1 MLTWRSSS
9 QLSAMEGFLAP
20 ILLILL
26 CLFICPLATSGQD
39 NPDWTSLVEA
49 ERAFAAASLA
59 KGTRA
64 AFLEYLAEDSILF
77 RPGPVAGKKWI
88 EEHPAP
94 ATLLT
99 WEPAFADVAHSGD
112 LGYTTGPWE
121 IRPSSPKDK
130 PTAYGHFVSVWKR
143 QTDGAWKVAVDLGI
157 SHAAPAGT
165 SKTLQ
170 PPTFKA
176 SSEKARRGI
185 RIDEE
190 RSELLA
196 FDRELANSVSEKG
209 PAQAYLRYLAD
220 DARLYRARTF
230 PVVGKREIF
239 AILSQS
245 AGKLTLRPDKAGI
258 SNAADLGYTYG
269 TSRSMAPDS
278 ADAAGAAS
286 NYVHIW
292 KRKGNR
298 WTLVLDVESPIQR
311 PASTQ

>member
-1 MLTWRSSS
+1 MAPSLKLISV
-9 QLSAMEGFLAP
+9 EGSLPLFV
-20 ILLILL
+20 LILL
-26 CLFICPLATSGQD
+26 YLFVCPLSMRGQV
-39 NPDWTSLVEA
+39 NPNWTSLVEA

-94 ATLLT
+94 PTLLT

-130 PTAYGHFVSVWKR
+130 PTAYGHFVSVWRR
-143 QTDGAWKVAVDLGI
+143 QTDGTWKVAVDLGI
-157 SHAAPAGT
+157 SHAAHAGT

-170 PPTFKA
+170 PSTLHA
-176 SSEKARRGI
+176 GSEKVRRGI

-245 AGKLTLRPDKAGI
+245 AGKPTLRPDKADI
-258 SNAADLGYTYG
+258 SNGADLGYTYG
-269 TSRSMAPDS
+269 TSRAMVPGSG
-278 ADAAGAAS
+278 DAAGTAS

-298 WTLVLDVESPIQR
+298 WTLVLDVESPIQQ

>member
-1 MLTWRSSS
+1 
-9 QLSAMEGFLAP
+9 MEGSLPLLA
-20 ILLILL
+20 LILL
-26 CLFICPLATSGQD
+26 CLFAWPLATCAQD

-49 ERAFAAASLA
+49 ERGFAAASLA

-64 AFLEYLAEDSILF
+64 AFLEFLAEDSILF
-77 RPGPVAGKKWI
+77 RPGPVPGRKWI

-94 ATLLT
+94 SSLLT
-99 WEPAFADVAHSGD
+99 WEPTFADVAQSGD

-121 IRPSSPKDK
+121 IRPSGPKDK
-130 PTAYGHFVSVWKR
+130 PTAHGHYVSVWKR
-143 QTDGAWKVAVDLGI
+143 QTDGIWKVVMDLGI
-157 SHAAPAGT
+157 SHPASRGN

-170 PPTFKA
+170 TSNLKGGSA
-176 SSEKARRGI
+176 KARRNV

-209 PAQAYLRYLAD
+209 SAQAYLRYLAD
-220 DARLYRARTF
+220 DARLYRARIL
-230 PVVGKREIF
+230 PVIGKREIF

-245 AGKLTLRPDKAGI
+245 AGRPTLRPDKAGI

-269 TSRSMAPDS
+269 TSRSIAPGS
-278 ADAAGAAS
+278 GDAAGMAS
-286 NYVHIW
+286 NYVHVW

-298 WTLVLDVESPIQR
+298 WTLLIDVESPIPQQ
-311 PASTQ
+311 AATQ

>member
-9 QLSAMEGFLAP
+9 QPSSKEGLLAP
-20 ILLILL
+20 ILLVLL
-26 CLFICPLATSGQD
+26 CLFIYPAAVSGQG
-39 NPDWTSLVEA
+39 NPNWTSLVEA

-59 KGTRA
+59 RGTRA

-88 EEHPAP
+88 EDHPAP
-94 ATLLT
+94 PTLLT
-99 WEPAFADVAHSGD
+99 WEPVFADVAESGD

-121 IRPSSPKDK
+121 IRPSSPTDK
-130 PTAYGHFVSVWKR
+130 PTAHGHFLSVWKR
-143 QTDGAWKVAVDLGI
+143 QTDGAWKVVVDLGI

-165 SKTLQ
+165 SRTLQ
-170 PPTFKA
+170 PGVNA
-176 SSEKARRGI
+176 GSGKARRGT

-196 FDRELANSVSEKG
+196 FDRELANAVSEKG
-209 PAQAYLRYLAD
+209 SAQAYLRFLAD
-220 DARLYRARTF
+220 DARLYRASTF
-230 PVVGKREIF
+230 PIVGKREIF
-239 AILSQS
+239 AMLSQN
-245 AGKLTLRPDKAGI
+245 AGRPVLQPNRGDI
-258 SNAADLGYTYG
+258 SSTADLGYTYG
-269 TSRSMAPDS
+269 TSRMMSPDS
-278 ADAAGAAS
+278 AGGMVS

-298 WTLVLDVESPIQR
+298 WTLILDVESPSQR

>member
-1 MLTWRSSS
+1 
-9 QLSAMEGFLAP
+9 LALF
-20 ILLILL
+20 LLILL
-26 CLFICPLATSGQD
+26 GLFARPGTTGAQE
-39 NPDWTSLVEA
+39 NPNWTSLVEA
-49 ERAFAAASLA
+49 ERAFAATSLA

-64 AFLEYLAEDSILF
+64 AFLEFLAEDSILF
-77 RPGPVAGKKWI
+77 RPGPVTGKKWI

-94 ATLLT
+94 PTLLT
-99 WEPAFADVAHSGD
+99 WEPAFADVAQSGD

-121 IRPSSPKDK
+121 IRPGSPQDK

-143 QTDGAWKVAVDLGI
+143 QPDGAWKVVVDLGI
-157 SHAAPAGT
+157 SHPAPSGN

-170 PPTFKA
+170 PSNFKA
-176 SSEKARRGI
+176 GSEKARRNI

-209 PAQAYLRYLAD
+209 SAQAYLRYLAD
-220 DARLYRARTF
+220 DARLYRAKTF

-239 AILSQS
+239 AILSQGG
-245 AGKLTLRPDKAGI
+245 GKPTLHPDKAGI

-269 TSRSMAPDS
+269 TSRSMAPGS
-278 ADAAGAAS
+278 ADAAGTAS

-292 KRKGNR
+292 RRKGNR
-298 WTLVLDVESPIQR
+298 WTLVLDVESPIPQR
-311 PASTQ
+311 TASQ

>member
-1 MLTWRSSS
+1 MEDSL
-9 QLSAMEGFLAP
+9 QLLA
-20 ILLILL
+20 LILL
-26 CLFICPLATSGQD
+26 CLFVSPLTTRGED
-39 NPDWTSLVEA
+39 NSNWTSLVEA

-64 AFLEYLAEDSILF
+64 AFLAFLDEDSILF
-77 RPGPVAGKKWI
+77 RPGPVPGKKWI

-94 ATLLT
+94 PTLLT
-99 WEPAFADVAHSGD
+99 WEPTFADVAQSGD

-121 IRPSSPKDK
+121 IRPSGLKDK
-130 PTAYGHFVSVWKR
+130 PTAFGHFVSVWKR
-143 QTDGAWKVAVDLGI
+143 QTDGVWKVVMDLGI
-157 SHAAPAGT
+157 SHPASGGN

-170 PPTFKA
+170 TSNLKGG
-176 SSEKARRGI
+176 SEKARRNA

-209 PAQAYLRYLAD
+209 SAQAYLRYLAD
-220 DARLYRARTF
+220 DARLYRTKML
-230 PVVGKREIF
+230 PVIGKREIF

-245 AGKLTLRPDKAGI
+245 AGRPTLRPDKAGI

-269 TSRSMAPDS
+269 TSRSIAPGS
-278 ADAAGAAS
+278 GDAAGMAS
-286 NYVHIW
+286 NYVHVW

-298 WTLVLDVESPIQR
+298 WTLVLDVESPIPQR
-311 PASTQ
+311 TATE